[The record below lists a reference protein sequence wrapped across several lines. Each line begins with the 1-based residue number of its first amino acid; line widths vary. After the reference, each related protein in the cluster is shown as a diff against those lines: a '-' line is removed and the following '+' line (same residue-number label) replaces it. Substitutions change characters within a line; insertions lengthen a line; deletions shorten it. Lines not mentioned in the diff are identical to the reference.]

1 MSSPGPK
8 WVRETDLTVPPE
20 PPGGC
25 ASANACVLPTSNKKE
40 EIEPQE
46 LLLLREFFLLLDQ
59 WDRQQER

>member
-8 WVRETDLTVPPE
+8 WVRETASTVPPE
-20 PPGGC
+20 PPDGC
-25 ASANACVLPTSNKKE
+25 ASANACLPTNNKE

-46 LLLLREFFLLLDQ
+46 LLLLREFFLLLDE